1 MRGSLTAVVC
11 LCVAAMAYGQESFEV
26 ASIKPHPGEITF
38 SADPAV
44 KGNRLTGTA
53 STLLDMMTVAYHV
66 RYDQISGAPGWAKSE
81 PYDLEASAGP
91 AAITREQ
98 MRTMLQTLLADRF
111 QLRVHRETR
120 EVAMYALV
128 VGKGGPKMREWS
140 AGEEPKGQISADGSG
155 MHMEVCKGT
164 MAQLAERL
172 AGNGAGR
179 PVIDRTGLAGI
190 YCYKLDWVNDPGAES
205 ELPSLF
211 GALEGQLGLKLEQAK
226 GPGEFIVIDHAE
238 RASGN

>member
-1 MRGSLTAVVC
+1 
-11 LCVAAMAYGQESFEV
+11 VAAIAYSQEAFEV
-26 ASIKPHPGEITF
+26 ASIKPHLGEITF

-44 KGNRLTGTA
+44 EGNRVTGTA
-53 STLLDMMTVAYHV
+53 STLVDLMTVAYHV

-81 PYDLEASAGP
+81 HYDLEASAGP

-98 MRTMLQTLLADRF
+98 MRAMLQTLLAERF
-111 QLRVHRETR
+111 QLRVHREAR
-120 EVAMYALV
+120 EVPMYALV
-128 VGKGGPKMREWS
+128 VAKGGPKLREWS
-140 AGEEPKGQISADGSG
+140 AGEEPKGQISADRSG

-164 MAQLAERL
+164 MAQLATRL

-179 PVIDRTGLAGI
+179 PVIDKTGLERI
-190 YCYKLDWVNDPGAES
+190 YCFKLDWVNDPGAES

-211 GALEGQLGLKLEQAK
+211 VALEGQLGLRLEATK
-226 GPGEFIVIDHAE
+226 GAGEFIVIDRAA